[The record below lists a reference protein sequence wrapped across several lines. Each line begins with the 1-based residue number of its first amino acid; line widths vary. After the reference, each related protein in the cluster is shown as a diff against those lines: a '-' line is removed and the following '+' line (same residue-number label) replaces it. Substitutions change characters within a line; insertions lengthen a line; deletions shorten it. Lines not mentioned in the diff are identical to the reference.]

1 MMETLFWNNVFA
13 NSRMTT
19 RGVVLAQ
26 TSIFTKRL
34 LRPLPSPHAF
44 DSKEQIMPTPLEKAK
59 LYPDSMKAK
68 IFSSA
73 QKLFSE
79 YGYDGTTTR
88 MIAKDVGVDISTL
101 YYHWGE
107 KKELYM
113 AVIENFNK
121 EIETKLKEIEQSVH
135 GKSLARRLEVG
146 IDEMC
151 DYLFANLSVTRLIM
165 YTSFVRSKDI
175 EISDLGVAI
184 SKYVSDIAVSMGMG
198 MNKTDITPAAM
209 GRVMAMVLSLMGFT
223 SGEQYLRPAMGIEAP
238 EYISVVKETLKF
250 ILIPA
255 FTMKGEVVLEN

>member
-1 MMETLFWNNVFA
+1 
-13 NSRMTT
+13 
-19 RGVVLAQ
+19 
-26 TSIFTKRL
+26 
-34 LRPLPSPHAF
+34 
-44 DSKEQIMPTPLEKAK
+44 MPTPLEKAK

-68 IFSSA
+68 IFASA
-73 QKLFSE
+73 QKLFAE

-121 EIETKLKEIEQSVH
+121 EVETKLKEIEAMVH
-135 GKSLARRLEVG
+135 GKSLARRLEVS

-151 DYLFANLSVTRLIM
+151 DYLFANINTTRMVM

-175 EISDLGVAI
+175 EISELGIAI
-184 SKYVSDIAVSMGMG
+184 SEYVSNIAIAMGLV
-198 MNKTDITPAAM
+198 MNKSNVTPVAKA
-209 GRVMAMVLSLMGFT
+209 RVMAMVLSLMGFT
-223 SGEQYLRPAMGIEAP
+223 SGKEYLRPVLGTDSK
-238 EYISVVKETLKF
+238 EYIKVVKETLKF

-255 FTMKGEVVLEN
+255 FTLKNSPEEAL

>member
-1 MMETLFWNNVFA
+1 
-13 NSRMTT
+13 
-19 RGVVLAQ
+19 
-26 TSIFTKRL
+26 
-34 LRPLPSPHAF
+34 
-44 DSKEQIMPTPLEKAK
+44 MPTPLEKAK

-68 IFSSA
+68 IFASA

-113 AVIENFNK
+113 AVIENFDK
-121 EIETKLKEIEQSVH
+121 EIEIKLKEIETRVH

-151 DYLFANLSVTRLIM
+151 DYLFANINITRMIM
-165 YTSFVRSKDI
+165 YTSFVRSKDM
-175 EISDLGVAI
+175 EISGLGVAI
-184 SKYVSDIAVSMGMG
+184 SEYISNIAVAMGLAMA
-198 MNKTDITPAAM
+198 KTSITPRAKA
-209 GRVMAMVLSLMGFT
+209 RVMAMVLSLMGFT
-223 SGEQYLRPAMGIEAP
+223 SGEEYLRPVLGTDTA
-238 EYISVVKETLKF
+238 EYIRVVKETLKF

-255 FTMKGEVVLEN
+255 FTLKNSPEPIT